1 MDTWCQ
7 IALVICLLAIAFG
20 LLCIA
25 GAISEVHLEVHMKQP
40 DEAIDESEKWKYGRG
55 DE

>member
-20 LLCIA
+20 LLCVA
-25 GAISEVHLEVHMKQP
+25 GAISEVHFEVTLKQP
-40 DEAIDESEKWKYGRG
+40 NEIPEGEEWKYGRG